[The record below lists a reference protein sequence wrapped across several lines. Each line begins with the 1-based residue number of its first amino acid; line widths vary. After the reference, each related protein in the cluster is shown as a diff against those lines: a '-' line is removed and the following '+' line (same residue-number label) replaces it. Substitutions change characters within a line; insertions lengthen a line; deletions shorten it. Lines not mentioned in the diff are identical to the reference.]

1 MNPKLVGNLLYQPMA
16 DEPMNYKPSSILHII
31 PYIFHPEHLFCIFGK
46 FSLAYGKEKIG
57 KYKISSESI
66 G

>member
-1 MNPKLVGNLLYQPMA
+1 MGNELLN
-16 DEPMNYKPSSILHII
+16 DKPSSILHII

-57 KYKISSESI
+57 KYKIGSESI

>member
-1 MNPKLVGNLLYQPMA
+1 MA
-16 DEPMNYKPSSILHII
+16 DEPMNFKPSSILHII

-46 FSLAYGKEKIG
+46 FILAYGKEKIG
-57 KYKISSESI
+57 KYKIGSEST